1 MDKLKKL
8 KEDYDNIQIPEE
20 LDFAVKK
27 AIKGGRKL
35 AKKEVKKGKRLTA
48 AAAAAILVFFVSV
61 NVSTTFADAL
71 SEVAVLGK
79 LVKVLTIREYIV
91 DEESYDANIKVPEIE
106 GMENKTL
113 QNSLN
118 EKYLKENKKLYEEFN
133 KEIEDLKAAGG
144 GHLGVDSGYEVKT
157 DNDSILSIRRYVVNT
172 VGSSSTTFQ
181 YDTIDK
187 QEQVLITLP
196 SLFKDDSYIKIISQ
210 NIKEQMQQQMEKD
223 KDKYYWLNDEMI
235 DNFEKIKQDQGFY
248 ISNNGKLIISFDKYE
263 VAPGYMGNPEFEIP
277 TELLSEVLVSK
288 EYIK

>member
-91 DEESYDANIKVPEIE
+91 DEESYDANIKVPE
-106 GMENKTL
+106 M
-113 QNSLN
+113 
-118 EKYLKENKKLYEEFN
+118 KEWR
-133 KEIEDLKAAGG
+133 
-144 GHLGVDSGYEVKT
+144 T
-157 DNDSILSIRRYVVNT
+157 RPCRT
-172 VGSSSTTFQ
+172 V
-181 YDTIDK
+181 
-187 QEQVLITLP
+187 
-196 SLFKDDSYIKIISQ
+196 
-210 NIKEQMQQQMEKD
+210 
-223 KDKYYWLNDEMI
+223 
-235 DNFEKIKQDQGFY
+235 
-248 ISNNGKLIISFDKYE
+248 
-263 VAPGYMGNPEFEIP
+263 
-277 TELLSEVLVSK
+277 
-288 EYIK
+288 